1 MKKIVIVTLKVL
13 AVVTLISGIF
23 AAFATSTMSMRGMMR
38 YFVEPSFNIT
48 IFITLLI
55 TGVLSSVLLY
65 GFAIHLETQEEM
77 LDEIKRI
84 HFRVRAIDEENDFEN
99 CEECDEIIEEIDV
112 ESEPTQ
118 EEIIEVQETDTK

>member
-99 CEECDEIIEEIDV
+99 CEECDEIIEEVDV
-112 ESEPTQ
+112 ESEPTK

>member
-65 GFAIHLETQEEM
+65 GFAIHLETQEE
-77 LDEIKRI
+77 
-84 HFRVRAIDEENDFEN
+84 
-99 CEECDEIIEEIDV
+99 
-112 ESEPTQ
+112 
-118 EEIIEVQETDTK
+118 IIEVQETDTK

>member
-99 CEECDEIIEEIDV
+99 CEECDEIIEEVDV